1 MMKSIHKLLSNPIL
15 IIAVLAGVYYS
26 TGDIF
31 YLTGAI
37 MAAVTLQVIFEKIVE
52 KKVGKVLFFSW
63 LLLLPLGSLTLFLR
77 DPLFLQWK
85 FSIVHW
91 LMGLILISTYYF
103 KGPVLLKTLFS
114 ALGPQ
119 LKSAPN
125 IAWTRVTI
133 FISFFTILIGFINL
147 YFIYYASLDA
157 WVNFKLYGVT
167 VLNMIMISSSL
178 YYLSSQAD
186 SELIEI

>member
-1 MMKSIHKLLSNPIL
+1 MKSIHKLLSNPIL
-15 IIAVLAGVYYS
+15 IILVFGGVYYS
-26 TGDIF
+26 TGDFF
-31 YLTGAI
+31 YLTAAI
-37 MAAVTLQVIFEKIVE
+37 MVLVTLQVIFEKIVE

-63 LLLLPLGSLTLFLR
+63 CLLLPLGSLTLFLR

-91 LMGLILISTYYF
+91 LMGLILISAYYF

-119 LKSAPN
+119 LKSAPT

-133 FISFFTILIGFINL
+133 FISFFTIMIGFINL

-178 YYLSSQAD
+178 YYLSSQSD
-186 SELIEI
+186 SKLIET

>member
-1 MMKSIHKLLSNPIL
+1 MTKSIHKLLSNPIL
-15 IIAVLAGVYYS
+15 IIVVFAGVYYS
-26 TGDIF
+26 TRDFFI
-31 YLTGAI
+31 LTGAI
-37 MAAVTLQVIFEKIVE
+37 MALVTLQVVFEKIVE

-119 LKSAPN
+119 LKSAPT

-186 SELIEI
+186 SKLIDA

>member
-1 MMKSIHKLLSNPIL
+1 MTKSIHKLLSNPIL
-15 IIAVLAGVYYS
+15 IIVVFAGVYYS
-26 TGDIF
+26 TRDIF
-31 YLTGAI
+31 ILTGTI
-37 MAAVTLQVIFEKIVE
+37 MALVTLQVIFEKIVE

-119 LKSAPN
+119 LKSAPT

-178 YYLSSQAD
+178 YYLTSQAD
-186 SELIEI
+186 SKLIDA

>member
-1 MMKSIHKLLSNPIL
+1 MTKSIHKFLSNPIL
-15 IIAVLAGVYYS
+15 IIVVFAGVYYS

-178 YYLSSQAD
+178 YYLSSQSD
-186 SELIEI
+186 SKLIET

>member
-1 MMKSIHKLLSNPIL
+1 MTKSIHKLLSNPIL
-15 IIAVLAGVYYS
+15 IIAVFGGVYYS
-26 TGDIF
+26 TRDFFI
-31 YLTGAI
+31 LTGAI
-37 MAAVTLQVIFEKIVE
+37 MALVTLQVIFEKIVE

-119 LKSAPN
+119 LKSAPT

-178 YYLSSQAD
+178 YYLTSQAD
-186 SELIEI
+186 SKLIDA

>member
-1 MMKSIHKLLSNPIL
+1 MTKSIHKLLSNPIL
-15 IIAVLAGVYYS
+15 IIVVFAGVYYS
-26 TGDIF
+26 TRDFFI
-31 YLTGAI
+31 LTGAI
-37 MAAVTLQVIFEKIVE
+37 MALVTLQVIFEKIVE

-119 LKSAPN
+119 LKSAPT

-167 VLNMIMISSSL
+167 VLNMIMMSSSL
-178 YYLSSQAD
+178 FYLSSPAD
-186 SELIEI
+186 SKLIDA